1 MRNKAGQSVLYCAA
15 LAYNKTGRYVE
26 SNEKLDL
33 CIKMSI
39 QEDAHTYLAVKGDN
53 FESMKDYK
61 RAVKYYDTAWYIFQ
75 HPFYW
80 YSSPALVKEWI
91 DLVLEHG
98 FAYGQSGR
106 ALEGKIMM
114 NAITTGGPDEAYQ
127 KGGYNRFTIREF
139 LAPFDQTARLCQ
151 MRYLAPFARLLL
163 AVAYLRENDRPHAR
177 RMLEQLRDEFPENP
191 LYAREMTRIDTGRN

>member
-1 MRNKAGQSVLYCAA
+1 MARKVLLLFAHPALEKSRVNRRLAASVRHLPGVTFRDLYEEYPDFQIDIAREQKI
-15 LAYNKTGRYVE
+15 LLE
-26 SNEKLDL
+26 H
-33 CIKMSI
+33 
-39 QEDAHTYLAVKGDN
+39 DA
-53 FESMKDYK
+53 
-61 RAVKYYDTAWYIFQ
+61 YIFQ

-114 NAITTGGPDEAYQ
+114 NAITTGGPDEAY
-127 KGGYNRFTIREF
+127 KKNGYNRFTIREF

-151 MRYLAPFARLLL
+151 MRYLAPFAVHRSLLL
-163 AVAYLRENDRPHAR
+163 DEGTEIVFYIDQYKRLIEGLVNESLD
-177 RMLEQLRDEFPENP
+177 LEAASRAEKVNEL
-191 LYAREMTRIDTGRN
+191 L